1 MQDIT
6 LDANTVELQ
15 GNYGT
20 YMPKLQELF
29 RIFVSF
35 HSDFFRIS
43 IFLFYLHTLRKGTGA
58 TCEKCPADSFSDE
71 YSSKE
76 CTPCPPGS
84 KAVAGAT
91 SVHSCVCDV
100 GVLYN
105 TSDSWK
111 LFRTAFTSHV
121 LTVFM
126 KQLIW
131 KAC

>member
-1 MQDIT
+1 MAHVCQDCNQHVSI
-6 LDANTVELQ
+6 LIC
-15 GNYGT
+15 
-20 YMPKLQELF
+20 PKFQ
-29 RIFVSF
+29 
-35 HSDFFRIS
+35 FFC
-43 IFLFYLHTLRKGTGA
+43 FTCTPLRKGTGA

-76 CTPCPPGS
+76 CKPCPPGS
-84 KAVAGAT
+84 KAMAGAT
-91 SVHSCVCDV
+91 SVHGCVCDV

-105 TSDSWK
+105 TTDSWM
-111 LFRTAFTSHV
+111 LFRTAVGSHV

>member
-1 MQDIT
+1 MAHTCQDCRNSLKI
-6 LDANTVELQ
+6 
-15 GNYGT
+15 
-20 YMPKLQELF
+20 LF
-29 RIFVSF
+29 PFFSGFSF
-35 HSDFFRIS
+35 LLL
-43 IFLFYLHTLRKGTGA
+43 FLHALRKGIGA
-58 TCEKCPADSFSDE
+58 TCKKCPADSFSDE

-105 TSDSWK
+105 TTDSWM
-111 LFRTAFTSHV
+111 LFRTAVGSHV

>member
-1 MQDIT
+1 MQDIS

-15 GNYGT
+15 ANYGA
-20 YMPKLQELF
+20 YMARLQ
-29 RIFVSF
+29 SACF

-43 IFLFYLHTLRKGTGA
+43 IFLLHLHTLRKGKGA

-84 KAVAGAT
+84 KAMAGAT

-105 TSDSWK
+105 TTGSWK
-111 LFRTAFTSHV
+111 LFRTAFSSQV

-126 KQLIW
+126 KPLI
-131 KAC
+131 